1 MYSKELTL
9 RRNGALKY
17 RRDYLNENSD
27 VQIKLKFKH
36 PKCKHPKLL
45 TQEFN
50 DMLTP
55 ILEKILLKTKKDM

>member
-27 VQIKLKFKH
+27 VQIKLKF
-36 PKCKHPKLL
+36 PA
-45 TQEFN
+45 
-50 DMLTP
+50 
-55 ILEKILLKTKKDM
+55 ILRCRRKGSRGKWDTA